1 MEKLVPSSLVPWSRL
16 GIRTRLVA
24 SITLLLILSIAVVTL
39 VQEHLSRDQ
48 AQERIERFELPSSV
62 ERIAN
67 QLSADLVR
75 YLTEAQALASNPYLV
90 SWLEQGAPEQQWPS
104 LEAYLTSVQQRLGG
118 NVFIAPLH
126 SATLINLSQNGAASK
141 ALNRQDPKDEWFYGF
156 LERGKSYE
164 LNLDISDFDHK
175 ASLYINTAVTAA
187 GRTIGVAGTSVDMSR
202 LATLIGG
209 YRIGKSGRVYL
220 ADMSGKIEIHPEGK
234 EDLKAAHHQAAFGD
248 EVQRLIPSSRE
259 GVAIGNV
266 TLGDRHFL
274 LAVRYLPT
282 LDRVLIGE
290 IDQGELNE
298 GMAAARQQVILV
310 SLGIGVLAMGIAIW
324 LAHTIS
330 RPIRRAA
337 DSMRHITADR
347 DLGTRLEHYDG
358 AELGNMADN
367 FNRLIQTLN
376 QSFAHFQHSGS
387 ALSAQS
393 SQTMAQSEA
402 LAAEAQQQASSIVE
416 LTRVM
421 DSIDN
426 TARAI
431 AERAEGANEQAR
443 SAALSMLGIEQDVQ
457 RSATCLDTLSGS
469 INRSSTI
476 LDKLVEETHN
486 ITLIMNLI
494 REVSDQTNL
503 LALNAAIEAAR
514 AGEQGRGFA
523 VVADEVRQLAVRTQ
537 RATQEVQALVSQLQK
552 GSQEAS
558 EAMAG
563 SRALGQESQ
572 QLMHSATATLLATS
586 RQMGEGANGMNAM
599 AALAS
604 NQCSQMTA
612 ARQALDELAVVAT
625 HQEQHARQSQEAS
638 RELFE
643 LARAI
648 EAQIR
653 QYRIR

>member
-1 MEKLVPSSLVPWSRL
+1 MEKLISSPLVPWSRL
-16 GIRTRLVA
+16 GIRTRLVV
-24 SITLLLILSIAVVTL
+24 SITLLLMLSLAVITL

-67 QLSADLVR
+67 ELSADLVR

-90 SWLEQGAPEQQWPS
+90 DWLAQGAPQAQWHA
-104 LEAYLTSVQQRLGG
+104 LEGYLASVQTRLGG
-118 NVFIAPLH
+118 NVFIAPLEQ
-126 SATLINLSQNGAASK
+126 ATLINLSQEGVASK
-141 ALNRQDPKDEWFYGF
+141 VLNQQDPKDSWFYGF
-156 LERGKSYE
+156 LERGKPYE
-164 LNLDISDFDHK
+164 LNLDISDFDRK
-175 ASLYINTAVTAA
+175 ASLYINTAVTSA
-187 GRTIGVAGTSVDMSR
+187 GKTLGVAGTSVDMSR
-202 LATLIGG
+202 LTSLIGG

-220 ADMSGKIEIHPEGK
+220 ATMSGKIEIHPEG
-234 EDLKAAHHQAAFGD
+234 EEELDAAHHQARFLD
-248 EVQRLIPSSRE
+248 EIRRLIPASRDS
-259 GVAIGNV
+259 VAVGNV
-266 TLGDRHFL
+266 TLGERHFL

-310 SLGIGVLAMGIAIW
+310 SLGIGVLAMVLSIW

-337 DSMRHITADR
+337 DSMRSITADR
-347 DLGTRLEHYDG
+347 DLGTQLESYDG

-376 QSFAHFQHSGS
+376 QSFTHFQNSGS

-393 SQTMAQSEA
+393 SQTMIQSEA

-416 LTRVM
+416 LTQVM
-421 DSIDN
+421 DSIEHN
-426 TARAI
+426 ARTI
-431 AERAEGANEQAR
+431 ADRAQGVNDQAQ
-443 SAALSMLGIEQDVQ
+443 SAARGMLRIEQDVE

-469 INRSSTI
+469 IASSSTI
-476 LDKLVEETHN
+476 LEKLVEETHN

-537 RATQEVQALVSQLQK
+537 SATLEVQTLIQLLQK

-572 QLMHSATATLLATS
+572 KLMHSATTALLDTS
-586 RQMGEGANGMNAM
+586 RQLKEGAGEMNAM
-599 AALAS
+599 TELANS
-604 NQCSQMTA
+604 QCEQMAA
-612 ARQALDELAVVAT
+612 ARQALDELAVVAE
-625 HQEQHARQSQEAS
+625 HQEEHARQSQSAS

-643 LARAI
+643 LAKAI